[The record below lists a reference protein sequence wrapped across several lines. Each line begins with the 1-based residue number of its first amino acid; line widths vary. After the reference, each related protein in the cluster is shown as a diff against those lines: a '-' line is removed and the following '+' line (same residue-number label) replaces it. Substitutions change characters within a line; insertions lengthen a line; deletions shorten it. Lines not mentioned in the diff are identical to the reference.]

1 MPKLRFSRNLRP
13 SEIFQISIQRRSF
26 DFEVNFK
33 VLGYFVGDGR
43 NLPESFDLNGRYIR
57 SRKWRTKLGESEKSN
72 KWKIKENRGIRRV
85 VTENVVNRE

>member
-1 MPKLRFSRNLRP
+1 MPKLRLSRNLRP

-26 DFEVNFK
+26 DFEVTLK
-33 VLGYFVGDGR
+33 VLGYFVGDGS
-43 NLPESFDLNGRYIR
+43 NLSESFDLNGRYIR